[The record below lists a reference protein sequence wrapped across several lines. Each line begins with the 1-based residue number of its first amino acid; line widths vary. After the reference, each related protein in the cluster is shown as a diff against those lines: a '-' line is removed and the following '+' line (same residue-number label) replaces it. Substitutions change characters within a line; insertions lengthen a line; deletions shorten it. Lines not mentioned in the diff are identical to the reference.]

1 MQGSGERSAK
11 LEGEESLRME
21 EKTVSDKLRI
31 GLVGCG
37 GIAGAH
43 LSAYQNSGL
52 AQVVAVSDIDEA
64 KASALAAKAEAT
76 AYTSYMEMIE
86 KERLDAV
93 SLLTPPHNHRQIAE
107 EVLAAGVPIFSE
119 KPLAK
124 TVADSQAMVDAARRT
139 GKLLLVAQCHRFH
152 EPVRRAKALI
162 ENGDLG
168 KIVNYRNR
176 FGYVA
181 GTPDART
188 RGRGGILLDNGSH
201 SSYLFRYLV
210 GEVKSVFGWAPA
222 NQRGAIEDLCVC
234 TLLLESVDGP
244 AGIIELDGASKPC
257 PNAIEVFGEK
267 GAVVIDYSSGKSFF
281 KPATGD
287 PVELNDPSLPGAHRF
302 DREVLHFLRC
312 VRGEEEPEIGAEEG
326 LADVRVLQAAYA
338 SMNSGKA
345 ELVTG

>member
-1 MQGSGERSAK
+1 
-11 LEGEESLRME
+11 ME

-64 KASALAAKAEAT
+64 KAAGLAAKAEAT

-107 EVLAAGVPIFSE
+107 EVLAAGVCILSE

-124 TVADSQAMVDAARRT
+124 TVADSQAMVDAARRA

-162 ENGDLG
+162 EGGDLG
-168 KIVNYRNR
+168 SIVNYRNR
-176 FGYVA
+176 FSYLS

-188 RGRGGILLDNGSH
+188 RGRGGILLDMVSQLPLPLPGW
-201 SSYLFRYLV
+201 R
-210 GEVKSVFGWAPA
+210 GEERLWLGAGPPA
-222 NQRGAIEDLCVC
+222 EPSGIRASALC
-234 TLLLESVDGP
+234 LESV
-244 AGIIELDGASKPC
+244 GARPESSSRRRQQAC
-257 PNAIEVFGEK
+257 PNAIGLREK
-267 GAVVIDYSSGKSFF
+267 GAITIDYRGKSF

-287 PVELNDPSLPGAHRF
+287 RWIERPQPGAHRF
-302 DREVLHFLRC
+302 DREVLHFLRRRARRSRDRS
-312 VRGEEEPEIGAEEG
+312 RGGP
-326 LADVRVLQAAYA
+326 ADVRVARPYA
-338 SMNSGKA
+338 S
-345 ELVTG
+345 